1 MKSVGARPVPP
12 VPSESPAGSPSSRPE
27 RILVCLGPSPFGER
41 LLREGL
47 RMARASGGELWAL
60 HVEPLLP
67 RQGEADRLSMEGNLR
82 LAEELGAQ
90 LFVRPGDDVAA
101 VAADFARRHGVTRI
115 VAGKPLLPRW
125 RTLLRGTLVD
135 RMIRL
140 SGSISVV
147 AFSGVEPAPSS
158 RGDGPSPRAYGGGL
172 ALALA
177 ATAVGLPLSRVMAPA
192 NVVMVYLAAV
202 LVAAL
207 FLGRGPSA
215 VTAVV
220 GVLAFDVFLVPP
232 YYTLAVADSQY
243 LVTFAGLLGVGLV
256 VSGLASRAREQAREA
271 MRREEEALA
280 LHAFSRDLAAAAS
293 REAVVAAVTEHL
305 SRMLGWDSALFL
317 TDGSGG
323 LRAVTPL
330 PPTAGLEAMVGD
342 VHRLGR
348 SQETT
353 GGALGLPLEVPGEK
367 VGVLVLFPR
376 QGSRSGRLRDTVV
389 LQTAQALHH
398 LLLDERARE
407 AELLQV
413 REKIQTALL
422 NSISHEIRTPL
433 SSITGVLSSL
443 RGGAKAFAF
452 DEASRAALIETAWS
466 EARRLNGLVG
476 NLLGMSRL
484 EAGALRLAPEPCD
497 PAEIVAHVLDQMR
510 ERLEGRE
517 VETELPRETCL
528 VAVDFI
534 FFSLVL
540 VNLVDNALKY
550 SPPDSPI
557 ALAVRPLGSASLVFD
572 VLDRGPG
579 IPEAFREKVFEK
591 FFRLAP
597 DGGGTGLGL
606 AISKGIVEAHGGTLE
621 ALPRRGGGTV
631 MRVTLPEAVEP

>member
-1 MKSVGARPVPP
+1 MKSVDAHP
-12 VPSESPAGSPSSRPE
+12 VPSESPASRPE

-60 HVEPLLP
+60 HVEPPLP

-82 LAEELGAQ
+82 LAEELGAR

-115 VAGKPLLPRW
+115 LAGKPLLPRW

-147 AFSGVEPAPSS
+147 AFSGVEALPPS

-271 MRREEEALA
+271 RRREEEALA

-317 TDGSGG
+317 ADGSGG

-376 QGSRSGRLRDTVV
+376 QESRSGRLRDTVV
-389 LQTAQALHH
+389 LQAAQALHH

-452 DEASRAALIETAWS
+452 DEASRSALIETAWS

-484 EAGALRLAPEPCD
+484 EAGALRLALEPCD
-497 PAEIVAHVLDQMR
+497 PAEIVAHVLDQMH

-517 VETELPRETCL
+517 VETELPREACL
-528 VAVDFI
+528 VTVDFI

-550 SPPDSPI
+550 SPPGSPL
-557 ALAVRPLGSASLVFD
+557 ALAVRRCGSASLVFD

-597 DGGGTGLGL
+597 GGGGTGLGL

-621 ALPRRGGGTV
+621 ALSRRDGGTV